1 MIFLNISPTYERGLK
16 YIKSSDI
23 SREALLLGPP
33 LELYKELLE
42 EFPNLHILAK
52 GGVRNLSDIR
62 TLKKIGLHSV
72 IFGSSFY
79 EGRITLKEL
88 SDFIANSN

>member
-1 MIFLNISPTYERGLK
+1 MREVSNISNLRIFL
-16 YIKSSDI
+16 
-23 SREALLLGPP
+23 EALLLRPP